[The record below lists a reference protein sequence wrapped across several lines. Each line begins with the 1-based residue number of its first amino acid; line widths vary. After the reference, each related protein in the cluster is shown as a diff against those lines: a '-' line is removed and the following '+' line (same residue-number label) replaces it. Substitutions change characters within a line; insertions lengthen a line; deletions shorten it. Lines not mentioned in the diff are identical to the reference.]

1 MNSWNIKSDK
11 SIFAC

>member
-11 SIFAC
+11 SICAN